1 MKKTKK
7 AKRFSK
13 VPKVCHGGKNRQ
25 KLATF
30 TNQASKHLV
39 SLLCRLN
46 VYYGIIQDMFYV

>member
-13 VPKVCHGGKNRQ
+13 VPKVCHGGKKRQ

-30 TNQASKHLV
+30 TNQATKHLV
-39 SLLCRLN
+39 CPC
-46 VYYGIIQDMFYV
+46 YAD